1 MSPYTK
7 CAYCG
12 EIVEV
17 PAELV
22 GDTPIGPDGRIEMD
36 DYCCDACDENFAD
49 DDPND
54 FFTWDYDR

>member
-1 MSPYTK
+1 MPYTK

-12 EIVEV
+12 EVIEI
-17 PAELV
+17 PDELL
-22 GDTPIGPDGRIEMD
+22 GDTAVGPDGFMEID
-36 DYCCDACDENFAD
+36 DYCCDGCEREFDE